1 MRILITN
8 DDGADASQLPALIRA
23 CRAYGEVTA
32 VVPRFEQSGKSH
44 GIELH
49 KAFLVEEKVLAP
61 DVTVTTVDSTPADC
75 IRYAMLGLKEKF
87 DLVISGINKGW
98 NIGSDQI
105 YSGTVGAACE
115 AVALDTP
122 AIALSTS
129 PEYYDQAVSHLPEIM
144 DYVEKN
150 DLLKIHNLYNIN
162 IPAQPKGFMITHQG
176 GPYYSDNFKHVGN
189 NMYLA
194 DGFCAYQNRNDLS
207 LDTDAIMNGYISILP
222 VTIDRTCIKVYEQL
236 SGKAYKPLG
245 KCFL

>member
-1 MRILITN
+1 MRILLTN

-32 VVPRFEQSGKSH
+32 VVPRVEQSGKSH

-61 DVTVTTVDSTPADC
+61 DITVTTVDSTPADC
-75 IRYAMLGLKEKF
+75 VRYAVLGIKEKF
-87 DLVISGINKGW
+87 DLVISGINRGW

-115 AVALDTP
+115 AVALDIP

-129 PEYYDQAVSHLPEIM
+129 PEYYDKAVDHVPAIM
-144 DYVEKN
+144 DYVRENK
-150 DLLKIHNLYNIN
+150 LLEIHNLYNIN
-162 IPAQPKGFMITHQG
+162 IPENGSEFKITHQG
-176 GPYYSDNFKHVGN
+176 GPYYSDNFKHIGN

-194 DGFCAYQNRNDLS
+194 DGFCAYQSRNDLT
-207 LDTDAIMNGYISILP
+207 LDTDAIMNGYISVMPL
-222 VTIDRTCIKVYEQL
+222 TLDRTCIKVYEQL
-236 SGKAYKPLG
+236 SGKEYKPLG
-245 KCFL
+245 KRFL